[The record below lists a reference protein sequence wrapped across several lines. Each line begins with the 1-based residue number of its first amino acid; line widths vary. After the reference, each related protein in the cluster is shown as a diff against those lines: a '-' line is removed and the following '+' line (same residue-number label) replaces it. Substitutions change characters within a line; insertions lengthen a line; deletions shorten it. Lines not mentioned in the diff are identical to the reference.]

1 MRGGAGVVSLEPF
14 RTLVGEIGD
23 LLSAAAALA
32 WDMRTMMPAGGVE
45 SRGRQLAT
53 LAAVAR
59 ERLLSDAMRRAL
71 DAAGTPA
78 DEADREALAQ
88 VRAAIAIHDRLPAAL
103 LRERDEVKASAQA
116 AWAEARARRD
126 FGLFA
131 PWLAR
136 TVALARAQAEAL
148 GYEDHPH
155 DALQSL
161 FEPGE
166 TGATLAPLFA
176 TLRAGLR
183 PLVAAVAAEPAPP
196 PLPAGPFEPAAQH
209 AFGRAIAAR
218 LGYDFGRGRLDPTVH
233 PFEQA
238 ITRDDV
244 RITTRYRA
252 DAIEV
257 GLKAT
262 MHETGHGLYEQ
273 NVDPAYGGTAL
284 TLDLV
289 ALATMGAPS
298 LGAHESQSRLW
309 ENHVGRSRAFWA
321 LTFPELRA
329 AFPQALSSVDA
340 DQFHRAYNRVAPGP
354 IRVEADELTYDLHI
368 MLRHEIERALVD
380 GSLAVAD
387 LPEAWNAVMER
398 DLGVEVRDDAEGVLQ
413 DIHWSLGLF
422 GSFASYTI
430 GNVMAAQVWAAVT
443 TADPA
448 IVPAGQAGDY
458 GPLRRALAEGIWRHA
473 RRFPRDALLRR
484 LTGRRL
490 DAGPYLGYLASKYS
504 ALYGLAR

>member
-1 MRGGAGVVSLEPF
+1 MSLEAF
-14 RTLVGEIGD
+14 RTQVAEIGD
-23 LLSAAAALA
+23 LLSAAAALS

-71 DAAGTPA
+71 DAAGTPE
-78 DEADREALAQ
+78 DEVDREALAQ

-103 LRERDEVKASAQA
+103 LRERNEVRAPAQA
-116 AWAEARARRD
+116 AWGEARARRD

-131 PWLAR
+131 PWLER
-136 TVALARAQAEAL
+136 TVALARAQADAL

-166 TGATLAPLFA
+166 TGRTLAPLFA
-176 TLRAGLR
+176 ELRAGLH
-183 PLVAAVAAEPAPP
+183 PLVAAIAERPAPAS
-196 PLPAGPFEPAAQH
+196 LPAGPFEPAAQH
-209 AFGRAIAAR
+209 AFGSGVARR
-218 LGYDFGRGRLDPTVH
+218 LGYDFRRGRLDPTVH

-244 RITTRYRA
+244 RITTRYRT

-273 NVDPAYGGTAL
+273 NVDPAHAGTAL
-284 TLDLV
+284 ALDLV

-298 LGAHESQSRLW
+298 LGTHESQSRLW

-321 LTFPELRA
+321 LTYPELRA
-329 AFPQALSSVDA
+329 AFPEALSAVDPER
-340 DQFHRAYNRVAPGP
+340 FYRAYNRVAPGP
-354 IRVEADELTYDLHI
+354 IRVEADELTYDFHI
-368 MLRHEIERALVD
+368 MLRYEIERALID

-387 LPEAWNAVMER
+387 LPEAWRAAMQR
-398 DLGVEVRDDAEGVLQ
+398 DLGVSVRDDADGVLQ

-430 GNVMAAQVWAAVT
+430 GNVMAAQLWAALT

-448 IVPAGQAGDY
+448 IVPAADAGDY
-458 GPLRRALAEGIWRHA
+458 GPLRAALAGAIWRHG
-473 RRFPRDALLRR
+473 RRYPRDTLLRR
-484 LTGRRL
+484 ATGRGL
-490 DAGPYLGYLASKYS
+490 DAGPYVGYLRDKYS
-504 ALYGLAR
+504 ALYGLAA